1 MWWLLLRFVGV
12 RDLAGLVVRLGMFI
26 AFIGTVVAM
35 FYVLGIDPIA
45 IAYDWFVQ
53 LVEQAVRDAV
63 GDTL

>member
-26 AFIGTVVAM
+26 AFIGTVVAAM
-35 FYVLGIDPIA
+35 YAFGINPIA
-45 IAYDWFVQ
+45 IVYDWFVG

-63 GDTL
+63 GGAL